1 MSVYI
6 ITLDH
11 LADIIETAKSDDLT
25 SAIRHARRMQ
35 AYADA
40 RNPHHYR
47 VSIHTD
53 DADYATDTGYSD
65 GLTTDERD
73 LVHEEGFST

>member
-11 LADIIETAKSDDLT
+11 LADILETAESDDLT

-40 RNPHHYR
+40 RDPMYYR

-53 DADYATDTGYSD
+53 SADYATDTGYSD